1 MSNIKS
7 VKMYN
12 RKHNKK
18 NGKRKTISKKRSS
31 RKMKGGALFEQAPC
45 VYAINKLGSVL
56 DHTNISTR
64 NMPNIV
70 YN

>member
-1 MSNIKS
+1 MSNTKS

-12 RKHNKK
+12 KKTSKK
-18 NGKRKTISKKRSS
+18 NGKRKTISKRRMN
-31 RKMKGGALFEQAPC
+31 RKMKGGALFEQAPG
-45 VYAINKLGSVL
+45 VYAINKMGYVL